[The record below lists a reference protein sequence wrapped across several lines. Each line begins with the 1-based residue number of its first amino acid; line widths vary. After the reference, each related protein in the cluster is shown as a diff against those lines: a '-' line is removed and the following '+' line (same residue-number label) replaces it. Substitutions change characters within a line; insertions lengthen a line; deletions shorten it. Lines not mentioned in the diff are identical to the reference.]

1 MGMGGN
7 SVMDVVMQRLLALR
21 KQKKLTQGQV
31 AQYSNVA
38 QSTISNIELGKI
50 QPKTVDALVNL
61 ASFYGVTLEYLFGF
75 VDDPNAKIMESF
87 EFRSAVEHAP
97 ATLKEQAP
105 AYGSILTTEE
115 RWLALFRQ
123 LPADEQRALLQ
134 TVEQYQAMDDDQRA
148 LVDKMMVQFK
158 RLMTP
163 RIIGGEE

>member
-1 MGMGGN
+1 MGG
-7 SVMDVVMQRLLALR
+7 SALMDKVGERLRLLR
-21 KQKKLTQGQV
+21 KRRNMTLGQV
-31 AQYSNVA
+31 EEYTRVA
-38 QSTISNIELGKI
+38 KSTLSDLENGAVA
-50 QPKTVDALVNL
+50 PKTLQSISDMAR
-61 ASFYGVTLEYLFGF
+61 FYGVTLDYLFGF
-75 VDDPNAKIMESF
+75 VDDPNAKTMESF
-87 EFRSAVEHAP
+87 EFRSAVEQAP

-105 AYGSILTTEE
+105 AYGSILTAEE